1 MKHHVLE
8 QLQSVAEVD
17 QDYPHQAMSR
27 DGRLER
33 WAQLL
38 EQKPERR
45 LATLHETEYQPAR
58 ERTAMRSTGSP
69 ISVAFEDSIFRAGG
83 LKDDSYGEAK
93 RFFELSDRQLHKIT
107 CYCHFGATVSAAMAA
122 HYIRKAVG
130 KPERGVFVWLRN
142 IVTAYLIDSGNRQS
156 RSLLGR

>member
-1 MKHHVLE
+1 MKHHALE
-8 QLQSVAEVD
+8 KLQSVAEVD

-27 DGRLER
+27 DERLER
-33 WAQLL
+33 WAQGL

-45 LATLHETEYQPAR
+45 LATLHQTEYQPAR
-58 ERTAMRSTGSP
+58 ERTAMRSEGSP
-69 ISVAFEDSIFRAGG
+69 ISVAFEDSVFRAAG
-83 LKDDSYGEAK
+83 LKDDTYGEAK

-130 KPERGVFVWLRN
+130 RPERGVFAWLRN
-142 IVTAYLIDSGNRQS
+142 MFAAYLIESGNRQS
-156 RSLLGR
+156 RSLLER